1 MSKEYEYSFQDFD
14 KSKII
19 SKLKELKAVYKG
31 TYLFKVQKF
40 KLPNSLLPEVRNN
53 SRARVRDEGH
63 RITMT
68 IKTTT
73 ADFDEE
79 TELIIDNF
87 ENGVAL
93 LLQLGCTKHLYLEK
107 IREIWT
113 VQNTEVVFDTPP
125 GYPEIME
132 IESKTKKQLNKM
144 VKIFGLTIEK
154 DQKNLFVELFGI
166 DMKKLDKFDNVTFIN
181 VKKILT
187 PLVTKNIKQFN
198 TLVNAQKTLFIGLR
212 ETRPTPSKKLTIL
225 KNTF

>member
-1 MSKEYEYSFQDFD
+1 MPKEYEYSFQDFD

-19 SKLKELKAVYKG
+19 SKLKCLKAVYKG
-31 TYLFKVQKF
+31 IYLFRVQQF
-40 KLPNSLLPEVRNN
+40 KLPNSLHRDRQYD

-63 RITMT
+63 RVTMT
-68 IKTTT
+68 IKTAT

-79 TELIIDNF
+79 REIIIDNF

-113 VQNTEVVFDTPP
+113 VQNTEVVFDMPP

-132 IESKTKKQLNKM
+132 IESKTLKELNKM
-144 VKIFGLTIEK
+144 VKIFGLTVEK

-166 DMKKLDKFDNVTFIN
+166 DMEKLEKFDNVTFTN

-198 TLVNAQKTLFIGLR
+198 ILVNMQLTLF
-212 ETRPTPSKKLTIL
+212 TPLHI
-225 KNTF
+225 